1 MSVSD
6 LEILSQ
12 SVQAAQQGDE
22 SANRGD
28 LAGAAK
34 HYRRAFELN
43 PYNDIAIMSYGAALA
58 RQGDLRGG
66 IKWVEKAVEINP
78 DNERAR
84 QNLKAMKADL

>member
-1 MSVSD
+1 
-6 LEILSQ
+6 
-12 SVQAAQQGDE
+12 
-22 SANRGD
+22 
-28 LAGAAK
+28 
-34 HYRRAFELN
+34 
-43 PYNDIAIMSYGAALA
+43 MSYGAALA